1 MQPDPV
7 RHFFETDL
15 PAKAAAELHRLFS
28 SEGSVAF
35 KVADRAWTFRFA
47 DVEPVVARFDRE
59 AALQLWFT
67 PEAFTAFIDG
77 SLEVTAAVKSG
88 AVKAR
93 GDVSLLETF
102 GRFLQDDAATL
113 GWDTAG

>member
-7 RHFFETDL
+7 RHFFEEAL
-15 PAKAAAELHRLFS
+15 PAKAAAELHRLFAC
-28 SEGSVAF
+28 EGRVAF

-47 DVEPVVARFDRE
+47 NVEPVVSRFDRE
-59 AALQLWFT
+59 ADLQLWFT
-67 PEAFTAFIDG
+67 PDAFAAFIDG
-77 SLEVTAAVKSG
+77 SLGVAAAVKSG

-102 GRFLQDDAATL
+102 GRFLQNDAATL
-113 GWDTAG
+113 GWDAAG